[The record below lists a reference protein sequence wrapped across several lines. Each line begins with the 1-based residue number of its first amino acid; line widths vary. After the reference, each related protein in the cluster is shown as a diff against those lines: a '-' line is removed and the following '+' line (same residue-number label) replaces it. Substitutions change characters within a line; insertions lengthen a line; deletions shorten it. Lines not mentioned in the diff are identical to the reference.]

1 MLIKETENCYDVE
14 AYVDELEDDTK
25 VILFN
30 LRGEEIGFD
39 KEQSIEVVKILQHF
53 IETGELP
60 E

>member
-1 MLIKETENCYDVE
+1 MKIKETENCWEVE

-25 VILFN
+25 VILFS
-30 LRGEEIGFD
+30 LGISEVGFD

>member
-1 MLIKETENCYDVE
+1 MIIKETENCYEVE

-25 VILFN
+25 VILFS
-30 LRGEEIGFD
+30 LGMTEVGFD